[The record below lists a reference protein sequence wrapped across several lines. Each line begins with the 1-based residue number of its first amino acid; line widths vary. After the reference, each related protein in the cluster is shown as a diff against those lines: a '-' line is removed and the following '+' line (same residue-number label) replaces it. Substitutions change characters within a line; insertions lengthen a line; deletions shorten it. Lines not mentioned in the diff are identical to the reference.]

1 MQPNPQ
7 AGLFGIVPLIFF
19 VLMLYFF
26 IFRPQ
31 QREQKRHREMIG
43 NLKKNDEVV
52 TLGGIHGTV
61 IQVKEKTFVVRID
74 DSAKIEVD
82 KSAISYVVKERQ
94 KE

>member
-7 AGLFGIVPLIFF
+7 TGLFGIIPLVFF

-31 QREQKRHREMIG
+31 QREQKRHRGLIDS
-43 NLKKNDEVV
+43 LKKNDEVV
-52 TLGGIHGTV
+52 TFGGIHGTV
-61 IQVKEKTFVVRID
+61 IQVKEKTFIIRVD
-74 DSAKIEVD
+74 DNVKIEVD